1 MTTDITKIVD
11 VTTEW
16 NFVQT
21 ISTPTTAKTRSIPNI
36 TATKITKTIVS
47 TYTNTQTTKTSTPN
61 SSSESNTSIP
71 AETTKPTVVT
81 KLPSETTT
89 VPTQITITTA

>member
-1 MTTDITKIVD
+1 MTTVITKIVD

-36 TATKITKTIVS
+36 TPTKITKTTVS
-47 TYTNTQTTKTSTPN
+47 TNTNTKTTKSSTPN
-61 SSSESNTSIP
+61 SSSESNT
-71 AETTKPTVVT
+71 
-81 KLPSETTT
+81 
-89 VPTQITITTA
+89 

>member
-36 TATKITKTIVS
+36 TPTKITKTIVS
-47 TYTNTQTTKTSTPN
+47 TNTNTQTTKTSTP
-61 SSSESNTSIP
+61 TLHL
-71 AETTKPTVVT
+71 KVT
-81 KLPSETTT
+81 LQSQLKLLSLL
-89 VPTQITITTA
+89 

>member
-36 TATKITKTIVS
+36 T
-47 TYTNTQTTKTSTPN
+47 
-61 SSSESNTSIP
+61 
-71 AETTKPTVVT
+71 PT
-81 KLPSETTT
+81 
-89 VPTQITITTA
+89 

>member
-21 ISTPTTAKTRSIPNI
+21 ISTIS
-36 TATKITKTIVS
+36 
-47 TYTNTQTTKTSTPN
+47 TNTMLH
-61 SSSESNTSIP
+61 
-71 AETTKPTVVT
+71 
-81 KLPSETTT
+81 LPCY
-89 VPTQITITTA
+89 A